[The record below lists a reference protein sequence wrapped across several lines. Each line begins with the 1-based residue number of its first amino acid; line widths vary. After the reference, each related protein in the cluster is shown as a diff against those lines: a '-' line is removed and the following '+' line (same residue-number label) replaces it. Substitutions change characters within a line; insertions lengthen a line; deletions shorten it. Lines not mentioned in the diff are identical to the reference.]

1 MTTNTA
7 SMRASTN
14 NNKTRSPRKPG
25 RQANRL
31 LFLAALLLLL
41 SFGLRLHRAAYD
53 SVWWDEG
60 YSVWMARL
68 PLHQMAFETA
78 HDAHPP
84 LSYLLLHG
92 WRELVGDEELALR
105 TLSVFCG
112 LLTVAVAYQIGRS
125 AGGVGAGLLGA
136 LLAGLARLP
145 VWWSQEIRMYAPT
158 TLFAALGLWA
168 TLQIFARRRLAWL
181 WYGLLT
187 LSLAAGYLTLYLF
200 AGVALALNLAFV
212 AAFFSVKNRWRFAL
226 EWILAQTAALGLF
239 YPWLH
244 YALPYLP
251 TWTPPEAPVSFI
263 HVVKLALSTV
273 FLGIATD
280 IDRYLPV
287 LVVCLVLLAGAIALT
302 WHDSRRKSRRGQ
314 RLAWAVLVIGALLP
328 LLIVY
333 LLSIPRG
340 QFNSPTP
347 SPRYFLLLSTAVYA
361 LVGWGI
367 AALYRLGSR
376 LAHWSAGAALLLLV
390 GLSSWSLLNYYSGLR
405 LRDDYIS
412 LAATLEALRQPDDAV
427 ILNNDT
433 DWPIFAYH
441 YPYPFERII
450 SKSQQIVDEKYPA
463 YLLSPYR
470 EGNDGVWLVQ
480 TRYAEVTD
488 PENRLGTWLRQRC
501 WNWRQYRFP
510 EGQLWFYAM
519 NQERGDPNLIER
531 AAGRPDALTPLD
543 ISVDDG
549 LRLTGFTQVVNEV
562 YGGDSLVVGLYFE
575 VAEGSRETWTLGVQ
589 LLGPDGQEITTS
601 LVPLEGRTGGE
612 RFIPVQVFLPPDT
625 PPGQGQIVF
634 VAGETWQPIDTIHI
648 RARGG
653 EALESSPIPDS
664 AQMLNV
670 HYGDSIVLLAAD
682 LPARTEWQTGENIPL
697 TLYWSAE
704 GVVAERY
711 KVFVHLVGDAY
722 NPETL
727 NALWGQQDQEP
738 RGGLSPTTSWRVGQV
753 IADDYLIPIQED
765 APPGAYTI
773 QVGLYVPLDG
783 TRLPAADDGGGSLG
797 DSVVLFDLQIEE

>member
-31 LFLAALLLLL
+31 LFLAALLLLLLL

-158 TLFAALGLWA
+158 TLFAALALWA

-200 AGVALALNLAFV
+200 AGV
-212 AAFFSVKNRWRFAL
+212 
-226 EWILAQTAALGLF
+226 
-239 YPWLH
+239 
-244 YALPYLP
+244 
-251 TWTPPEAPVSFI
+251 
-263 HVVKLALSTV
+263 
-273 FLGIATD
+273 
-280 IDRYLPV
+280 
-287 LVVCLVLLAGAIALT
+287 
-302 WHDSRRKSRRGQ
+302 SRRGQ

-328 LLIVY
+328 PLIVY

-531 AAGRPDALTPLD
+531 AAGRPPLPRNTGRRPANRRRTPR
-543 ISVDDG
+543 S
-549 LRLTGFTQVVNEV
+549 
-562 YGGDSLVVGLYFE
+562 
-575 VAEGSRETWTLGVQ
+575 
-589 LLGPDGQEITTS
+589 
-601 LVPLEGRTGGE
+601 
-612 RFIPVQVFLPPDT
+612 
-625 PPGQGQIVF
+625 PPG
-634 VAGETWQPIDTIHI
+634 
-648 RARGG
+648 
-653 EALESSPIPDS
+653 
-664 AQMLNV
+664 
-670 HYGDSIVLLAAD
+670 
-682 LPARTEWQTGENIPL
+682 
-697 TLYWSAE
+697 
-704 GVVAERY
+704 
-711 KVFVHLVGDAY
+711 
-722 NPETL
+722 
-727 NALWGQQDQEP
+727 
-738 RGGLSPTTSWRVGQV
+738 
-753 IADDYLIPIQED
+753 
-765 APPGAYTI
+765 
-773 QVGLYVPLDG
+773 
-783 TRLPAADDGGGSLG
+783 
-797 DSVVLFDLQIEE
+797 